1 MGLNINY
8 TRNYFKNIPV
18 NGYSFQNYLKL
29 GRINPKSNSTQLKF
43 LLSNDLQESG
53 MKFCPDSDSNL
64 LWINQLS
71 AVKIE

>member
-1 MGLNINY
+1 MVINFKII
-8 TRNYFKNIPV
+8 RNW
-18 NGYSFQNYLKL
+18 GE
-29 GRINPKSNSTQLKF
+29 INPKSNFIQLKF

-71 AVKIE
+71 VAKI